1 MPNVWGAVYI
11 TLSPPPTVPLLIPSS
26 GVRTHKDT
34 QTHQS
39 LLGVK
44 DKKETEVP
52 ISVLALLI
60 PAAPNA
66 GL

>member
-1 MPNVWGAVYI
+1 MPYSI
-11 TLSPPPTVPLLIPSS
+11 LFFFPPLFPFSFPHLECA
-26 GVRTHKDT
+26 HKDT